1 MQWDDAGTV
10 LNNYRTFGVVSNPNL
25 LGVRS
30 RTSHKVEN
38 ESLQLPLPADAC
50 DVVSEFDAIDSG
62 SDLEED
68 GICYLYFLPSV
79 CFFSLCVFV
88 L

>member
-1 MQWDDAGTV
+1 MLWDDAGTV
-10 LNNYRTFGVVSNPNL
+10 LNNYRSFGVVSNPNL

-30 RTSHKVEN
+30 RTSQTVEN
-38 ESLQLPLPADAC
+38 ESLQLPPPVDAC
-50 DVVSEFDAIDSG
+50 DAVSEFDTIDSG

-68 GICYLYFLPSV
+68 GIVTFTFSL
-79 CFFSLCVFV
+79 CFFIFCVFV